1 MATDSENVEV
11 SVDCSSRRHGGQKMK
26 CLKLRYGD
34 AFYLMVIIIIIII
47 IIIISVKEKSERT
60 SLKQNIFKN

>member
-26 CLKLRYGD
+26 CLKLRYVD

-47 IIIISVKEKSERT
+47 SVKEKRERT

>member
-26 CLKLRYGD
+26 CLKLRYVD
-34 AFYLMVIIIIIII
+34 AFYLMVIIII

>member
-26 CLKLRYGD
+26 CLKLRYVD
-34 AFYLMVIIIIIII
+34 AFYLMVIII

>member
-26 CLKLRYGD
+26 CLKLRYVD
-34 AFYLMVIIIIIII
+34 AFYLMV
-47 IIIISVKEKSERT
+47 IIISVKEKSERT

>member
-26 CLKLRYGD
+26 CLKLRYVD

-47 IIIISVKEKSERT
+47 IIISVKEKRERT